1 MRKSPK
7 QGRSRAMI
15 GLILDAAAR
24 VLVQDGFGHA
34 STNRIAAKAGVSIG
48 SLYQY
53 FPSKEAL
60 VAALID
66 RHQDEM
72 LTRFAPHIAAL
83 ADLSVTTAV
92 ERVVKVMIEAHAVDP
107 ALHKVLQEE
116 VPRSGRL
123 GRLDQLDATVT
134 QLVRGFLASRRREI
148 VPVDLDLA
156 AFVVVTTIEA
166 LTHAAVVSHPEW
178 MSPGRGG
185 VLAAEIVRVVL
196 AYLGVEQAVDERASG
211 SPRREAEPRRE
222 PRR

>member
-1 MRKSPK
+1 
-7 QGRSRAMI
+7 MI
-15 GLILDAAAR
+15 EVILDAAAR
-24 VLVQDGFGHA
+24 VLVRDGFQHA

-72 LTRFAPHIAAL
+72 LTRFAPLI
-83 ADLSVTTAV
+83 ADLSELSVATAV
-92 ERVVKVMIEAHAVDP
+92 ARVVGVMIEAHAVDP
-107 ALHKVLQEE
+107 ELHKVLVEE

-148 VPVDLDLA
+148 APVDLDLA

-166 LTHAAVVSHPEW
+166 LTHNAVVLHSEW
-178 MSPGRGG
+178 MSASRGPA
-185 VLAAEIVRVVL
+185 LAAEIVRVVL
-196 AYLGVEQAVDERASG
+196 AYLGVEPDPVKAP
-211 SPRREAEPRRE
+211 PRREAEPRRE
-222 PRR
+222 RRQ